1 VSSRR
6 TGHVQANI
14 CHDTQSQ
21 HRPVHLPRPGRR
33 CRNSQRYPASISVIR
48 SICAGR
54 SHDETTRWLVNH
66 LQAAVGSIPRWST
79 RSAPAPTVARHCH
92 PPGVFHQFRPSL
104 APWSVRDTLMDELSG
119 PEHRR
124 PSCRRPSRHSWG
136 AQGSWPCAAA
146 AAPRM
151 HSFERRGAA
160 TDKRPRPNPNSSTTS
175 DRQFVMASMSES
187 TMHRHASQP
196 APRCSHGGA
205 AAPVDRP
212 RLPATP
218 RRPTT
223 TFPLPK
229 NPWPSRVKRIL
240 RSVFILPL
248 LVFD

>member
-1 VSSRR
+1 VVARVAHGGTTHPLILRPRCRDWGPAVSSRR

-33 CRNSQRYPASISVIR
+33 CRNSQRYPASITEIR

-92 PPGVFHQFRPSL
+92 PPGVFHQFRPSS

-136 AQGSWPCAAA
+136 ATRKLALCGGCRAENAFIR
-146 AAPRM
+146 APW
-151 HSFERRGAA
+151 RG
-160 TDKRPRPNPNSSTTS
+160 
-175 DRQFVMASMSES
+175 
-187 TMHRHASQP
+187 HR
-196 APRCSHGGA
+196 
-205 AAPVDRP
+205 
-212 RLPATP
+212 
-218 RRPTT
+218 
-223 TFPLPK
+223 
-229 NPWPSRVKRIL
+229 
-240 RSVFILPL
+240 
-248 LVFD
+248 